1 MTATGGQQK
10 TLMTVLHQ
18 KKKMVCSQFHLLY
31 PLNTNNTLT
40 KHFDTIK

>member
-10 TLMTVLHQ
+10 TLMTVLH
-18 KKKMVCSQFHLLY
+18 KKKKVCSQFYLLY
-31 PLNTNNTLT
+31 PLNTNNTLN